1 MKIEVKT
8 FATLRKVFPNS
19 KEGKGVVELPDGAT
33 IEDLLAK
40 LGITLPQAQMVL
52 INGQH
57 QHDYKA
63 TLHEGDTVS
72 IFPPLAGGSWGAD
85 ASAQRHSFPPECS
98 CGNGPC

>member
-8 FATLRKVFPNS
+8 FATLRKVFPDS

-33 IEDLLAK
+33 IDDLLTK
-40 LGITLPQAQMVL
+40 LGITYAQAHMVL

-63 TLHEGDTVS
+63 AVLKKGDAVS
-72 IFPPLAGGSWGAD
+72 IFPPLAGG
-85 ASAQRHSFPPECS
+85 R
-98 CGNGPC
+98 